1 MAPDIPV
8 LAELGYKFPYYSSVM
23 ALCVPK
29 KTPDEVVRKISDAVR
44 KISEDKD
51 FQNKNKALGIAV
63 TYEDTASL
71 ELPSPGS
78 RRTCKPSSRR
88 KGWSNRGRR
97 RERFEGRMP

>member
-63 TYEDTASL
+63 TYEDTASFENYL
-71 ELPSPGS
+71 A
-78 RRTCKPSSRR
+78 
-88 KGWSNRGRR
+88 
-97 RERFEGRMP
+97 RFKTNMQTFFKEEGLVK